1 MQKHSDQEETQLL
14 LVANESKNKQLS
26 IKKNRIWNKHLITPL
41 NGRSVL
47 SIYEIIQKNLQY
59 YSQN

>member
-59 YSQN
+59 YPQN